1 VMGVVF
7 EMNSNHVSHVKEGE
21 VSWIRH
27 ERVFVFSE
35 TMQTYPNQE
44 LKNVIDTPFSFFYS
58 IWSCLCG
65 TGYNNGPANFDFK
78 PIKIWMRR
86 GGKEDL

>member
-35 TMQTYPNQE
+35 TMQTYPN
-44 LKNVIDTPFSFFYS
+44 
-58 IWSCLCG
+58 
-65 TGYNNGPANFDFK
+65 
-78 PIKIWMRR
+78 
-86 GGKEDL
+86 